1 MTTFESPDMNHTV
14 GTASETGIS
23 GARHANRSL
32 VSHALAEFAGSFL
45 ICLSIYLICSFG
57 TSIYNVNMA
66 FIALGIG
73 VTYAAVTM
81 LLSNITAGQ
90 FNPAVTI
97 AAMLTS
103 KTRLLDGVLY
113 IVAQLIGAIGAGAVV
128 RFLMPTSEQITRK
141 VWLTPAINGFENG
154 SVAYQTVNQ
163 VGISFGIVLAIV
175 VEVIAAV
182 LIVGMAMRSMD
193 DDGQAS
199 HDYALAMGAAYGIG
213 AAITYPV
220 TGAALNPARATGIA
234 VFAQGQ
240 GLNVEPLGQLWVF
253 WVCPILGAAVVS
265 LVMIIAQMAQD
276 THVRKPAQVAVAA
289 LGDVTTADSDN
300 VSAAPIASADVHEA
314 ANNDGSEQIP
324 FDNSAHQ
331 RDDEER
337 DEQANAQSNT
347 DEGVERH

>member
-1 MTTFESPDMNHTV
+1 MTTFESPDMNHAV
-14 GTASETGIS
+14 DTASETGIS

-32 VSHALAEFAGSFL
+32 MSHTLAEFAGSFL

-175 VEVIAAV
+175 VEVVAAV

-199 HDYALAMGAAYGIG
+199 RDYALAMGAAYGIG

-289 LGDVTTADSDN
+289 LGDVTTANGDDA
-300 VSAAPIASADVHEA
+300 VTPIASADANEA
-314 ANNDGSEQIP
+314 ASNDSSEQIP

-337 DEQANAQSNT
+337 DEQANAQSNA

>member
-1 MTTFESPDMNHTV
+1 MTAFESLDMSNAV
-14 GTASETGIS
+14 DTASETSIS

-32 VSHALAEFAGSFL
+32 ASHTLAEFAGSFL

-81 LLSNITAGQ
+81 LLSNISAGQ

-103 KTRLLDGVLY
+103 KTRLFDGVLY

-128 RFLMPTSEQITRK
+128 RFLLPTSEQITRK

-175 VEVIAAV
+175 VEVVAAV

-265 LVMIIAQMAQD
+265 LVMIVAQMAKD
-276 THVRKPAQVAVAA
+276 THARKPVSI
-289 LGDVTTADSDN
+289 TTVESSDSTATDN
-300 VSAAPIASADVHEA
+300 
-314 ANNDGSEQIP
+314 NGTKQIP
-324 FDNSAHQ
+324 FDASSQ
-331 RDDEER
+331 EWDSEVR
-337 DEQANAQSNT
+337 DEQSDSQSNA

>member
-1 MTTFESPDMNHTV
+1 MTAFESLDTSHAVDT
-14 GTASETGIS
+14 TSETGIS

-32 VSHALAEFAGSFL
+32 ASHTLAEFAGSFL

-199 HDYALAMGAAYGIG
+199 RDYALAMGAAYGIG

-265 LVMIIAQMAQD
+265 LVMIVAQMAQD
-276 THVRKPAQVAVAA
+276 THVRKPAQVTTMTSSS
-289 LGDVTTADSDN
+289 DDTTADSD
-300 VSAAPIASADVHEA
+300 
-314 ANNDGSEQIP
+314 GTEQIP
-324 FDNSAHQ
+324 FNASSQ
-331 RDDEER
+331 ER
-337 DEQANAQSNT
+337 DSEVGDEQSDSQSNT
-347 DEGVERH
+347 DEGVERY